1 MSKSGDLQLATDAGL
16 GIVIWVLDNSSMGD
30 VVSRMC

>member
-1 MSKSGDLQLATDAGL
+1 MSKSGDLQFTDAGL